1 MVPNKNESCNNSPD
15 MAFSSLA
22 KFFLEN
28 IYFFLQKDSTFINRN
43 DLPSVIHPF

>member
-1 MVPNKNESCNNSPD
+1 MPNKNESCDNSPD

-28 IYFFLQKDSTFINRN
+28 IYFFLQKDST
-43 DLPSVIHPF
+43 LPSVIDPF